1 MTKDRA
7 VRERGRAIR
16 PRWAWAVAATGT
28 TAAGIL
34 AAHSPAWAV
43 GLGTAAAVFAAVGVL
58 LRR

>member
-1 MTKDRA
+1 MTSKRS
-7 VRERGRAIR
+7 VPERGRATR
-16 PRWAWAVAATGT
+16 PWWAWAMAAVGASSAGT
-28 TAAGIL
+28 V

>member
-1 MTKDRA
+1 M
-7 VRERGRAIR
+7 
-16 PRWAWAVAATGT
+16 AASGA

-34 AAHSPAWAV
+34 AAHSPTWAV